1 MNLDK
6 KQRIKEATRKILAL
20 EAQRDKINEE
30 IHAEETKLDKL
41 LETAVFQGPAA
52 LRVGAEPIRERAN
65 GKKNGKSNEALLGY
79 LEEHHNKIDYGE
91 TAKLLYGT
99 DNRKNRTRVQSRL
112 YWLEKQGKVKKSTER
127 KVWELVA

>member
-41 LETAVFQGPAA
+41 LQ
-52 LRVGAEPIRERAN
+52 
-65 GKKNGKSNEALLGY
+65 K
-79 LEEHHNKIDYGE
+79 
-91 TAKLLYGT
+91 
-99 DNRKNRTRVQSRL
+99 
-112 YWLEKQGKVKKSTER
+112 
-127 KVWELVA
+127 

>member
-6 KQRIKEATRKILAL
+6 KQRIKDATRKIFAL
-20 EAQRDKINEE
+20 EARLNKISEE
-30 IHAEETKLDKL
+30 INAAETELDKL
-41 LETAVFQGPAA
+41 LETTVFQGPAA
-52 LRVGAEPIRERAN
+52 LRLDAGPIRERTN

-79 LEEHHNKIDYGE
+79 LAEHHNKIDYGE

-112 YWLEKQGKVKKSTER
+112 YWLEKQGMVKKSSER
-127 KVWELVA
+127 KVWELVR

>member
-6 KQRIKEATRKILAL
+6 KQRIKEATRTILTL

-30 IHAEETKLDKL
+30 IHALEAKLDRL
-41 LETAVFQGPAA
+41 LETAVYQGPAA
-52 LRVGAEPIRERAN
+52 LRVDAEPIRERAN
-65 GKKNGKSNEALLGY
+65 GKKNGKSNEALLDY
-79 LEEHHNKIDYGE
+79 LAEHHNKINYGE

-112 YWLEKQGKVKKSTER
+112 YWLEKQGKVKKSSER
-127 KVWELVA
+127 KGWELIA